1 MELIIQLNLFYKLIF
16 ALGFTAFVVLIGFI
30 IFVLGYLIWYFW
42 SYEDNKK
49 RERERSFLNMKVRI
63 DNLEKEIM
71 KRREK

>member
-16 ALGFTAFVVLIGFI
+16 ALGFTF
-30 IFVLGYLIWYFW
+30 
-42 SYEDNKK
+42 
-49 RERERSFLNMKVRI
+49 FLNMKVRI